1 MASTRAK
8 KPAYSDAC
16 VGVRAAPW
24 YFGRLPTDGPS
35 DSALSFSRSRRTRT
49 RDHGVGSRRV
59 TIRPPAELHIGLTDG
74 TFYGGDPFPAFAW
87 MRSEAP
93 AYFDEASGVWGITRY
108 ADIKE
113 ISKDPD
119 TFSNAGGIRPDSDA
133 LPMMIDF
140 DAPEHVRRRRLVSE
154 GFTPKRIRESEAGIR
169 SICDAI
175 IDRVCEQGS
184 VDFVTDIAA
193 PLPMIVIGNM
203 LGVAPEDRDA
213 LLRWSDDMLKALG
226 SPDPTAMEGAALAAM
241 EYAEYITAVAEQR
254 RRDSQTDDLIGT
266 LVHAEI
272 EGDKLDE
279 SSIIYES
286 LLILIGGDETTRHV
300 ISGGM
305 YELLTHPD
313 QHALLVAERDRLPL
327 AVEEMLR
334 WVSPI
339 KNMARQTT
347 RDVDL
352 HGMTIA
358 KGQKLLLLYPS
369 ANRDERNFAEP
380 ERFDITRT
388 PNDHMAFGFGAH
400 FCLGNRLARM
410 ELAVMFDRLFERLP
424 DLALATDAEPPKR
437 AANFVSGYETM
448 PVTFTPTAPVGATA

>member
-1 MASTRAK
+1 M
-8 KPAYSDAC
+8 
-16 VGVRAAPW
+16 
-24 YFGRLPTDGPS
+24 
-35 DSALSFSRSRRTRT
+35 
-49 RDHGVGSRRV
+49 
-59 TIRPPAELHIGLTDG
+59 TITPPADLHIGLTDG

-93 AYFDEASGVWGITRY
+93 AYFDETSGVWGITRY

-113 ISKDPD
+113 ISKDPE

-154 GFTPKRIRESEAGIR
+154 GFTPKRIRESEEGIR
-169 SICDAI
+169 TICDAI
-175 IDRVCEQGS
+175 IDRVCERGTA
-184 VDFVTDIAA
+184 DFVTDIAA

-226 SPDPTAMEGAALAAM
+226 SPDPTAMEGATVAAM
-241 EYAEYITAVAEQR
+241 EYAEYITAVTEQR
-254 RRDSQTDDLIGT
+254 RRDNQTDDLIGT

-272 EGDKLDE
+272 EGDRLDE

-313 QHALLVAERDRLPL
+313 QYALLAAERERRPL

-339 KNMARQTT
+339 KNMARTAT
-347 RDVDL
+347 RDVEL
-352 HGMTIA
+352 HGQTIA
-358 KGQKLLLLYPS
+358 EGQKLLLLYPS
-369 ANRDERNFAEP
+369 ANRDERNFDAP
-380 ERFDITRT
+380 EQFDVTRT

-410 ELAVMFDRLFERLP
+410 ELAVMFDQLFERLP
-424 DLALATDAEPPKR
+424 DLALASDTEPPKR

>member
-1 MASTRAK
+1 MTTI
-8 KPAYSDAC
+8 PAD
-16 VGVRAAPW
+16 
-24 YFGRLPTDGPS
+24 
-35 DSALSFSRSRRTRT
+35 
-49 RDHGVGSRRV
+49 
-59 TIRPPAELHIGLTDG
+59 LHIGLTDG

-87 MRSEAP
+87 MRREAP
-93 AYFDEASGVWGITRY
+93 AFYDEQAGVWGITRY

-133 LPMMIDF
+133 LPMMIDT

-154 GFTPKRIRESEAGIR
+154 GFTPRRIRESEDGIR
-169 SICDAI
+169 EICDAI

-184 VDFVTDIAA
+184 ADFVNDIAA

-203 LGVAPEDRDA
+203 LGVAPGDRDA

-226 SPDPTAMEGAALAAM
+226 SPDPTAMDRAALAAM

-254 RRDSQTDDLIGT
+254 RRDSQADDLIGT

-272 EGDKLDE
+272 DGDRLDE
-279 SSIIYES
+279 SSLIYES

-313 QHALLVAERDRLPL
+313 QFALLAADRSGLPVAI
-327 AVEEMLR
+327 EEMLR

-339 KNMARQTT
+339 KNMARTMT
-347 RDVDL
+347 RDVEL
-352 HGMTIA
+352 HGQTLC

-369 ANRDERNFAEP
+369 ANRDEAVFEDP
-380 ERFDITRT
+380 ETFDIGRT
-388 PNDHMAFGFGAH
+388 PNDHMAFGFGSH

-424 DLALATDAEPPKR
+424 DLALASDAEPPKR

-448 PVTFTPTAPVGATA
+448 PVTFTPTAPVGVTA

>member
-1 MASTRAK
+1 MTTH
-8 KPAYSDAC
+8 PAD
-16 VGVRAAPW
+16 
-24 YFGRLPTDGPS
+24 
-35 DSALSFSRSRRTRT
+35 
-49 RDHGVGSRRV
+49 
-59 TIRPPAELHIGLTDG
+59 LHIGLTDG

-87 MRSEAP
+87 MRDEAP
-93 AYFDEASGVWGITRY
+93 AYFDETSGVWGITRY

-154 GFTPKRIRESEAGIR
+154 GFTPKRIRESEEGIR
-169 SICDAI
+169 TICDAI
-175 IDRVCEQGS
+175 IDRVCERGTA
-184 VDFVTDIAA
+184 DFVNDIAA

-226 SPDPTAMEGAALAAM
+226 SPDPTLMEGATIAAM
-241 EYAEYITAVAEQR
+241 EYAEYITAVTEQR
-254 RRDSQTDDLIGT
+254 RRDNQTDDLIGT

-272 EGDKLDE
+272 DGDTLDE
-279 SSIIYES
+279 SSVIYES

-313 QHALLVAERDRLPL
+313 QLALLVAERERLPL

-339 KNMARQTT
+339 KNMARKAT
-347 RDVDL
+347 RDVEL
-352 HGMTIA
+352 HGETIA
-358 KGQKLLLLYPS
+358 AGGQIV
-369 ANRDERNFAEP
+369 ETFAENRSDRA
-380 ERFDITRT
+380 RF
-388 PNDHMAFGFGAH
+388 GK
-400 FCLGNRLARM
+400 LGKAVARRR
-410 ELAVMFDRLFERLP
+410 EIDR
-424 DLALATDAEPPKR
+424 AIVAE
-437 AANFVSGYETM
+437 
-448 PVTFTPTAPVGATA
+448 TAPRGEDDGVVDGPALERRR

>member
-1 MASTRAK
+1 MTTA
-8 KPAYSDAC
+8 PAD
-16 VGVRAAPW
+16 
-24 YFGRLPTDGPS
+24 LT
-35 DSALSFSRSRRTRT
+35 
-49 RDHGVGSRRV
+49 
-59 TIRPPAELHIGLTDG
+59 IGLTDG
-74 TFYGGDPFPAFAW
+74 MFYGGDPFPAFAW
-87 MRSEAP
+87 MREYAP
-93 AYFDEASGVWGITRY
+93 AYFDGSSGVWGITRY

-133 LPMMIDF
+133 LPMMIDT

-154 GFTPKRIRESEAGIR
+154 GFTPGRIRESEAGIR

-175 IDRVCEQGS
+175 IDRVCESGS
-184 VDFVTDIAA
+184 ADFVTDIAA

-203 LGVAPEDRDA
+203 LGVAPEDRSD

-226 SPDPTAMEGAALAAM
+226 SPDPGAMDLAALAAM

-254 RRDSQTDDLIGT
+254 RRDQQSDDLIGT

-272 EGDKLDE
+272 DGDRLDE
-279 SSIIYES
+279 ASLIYES

-305 YELLTHPD
+305 YELLRHPD
-313 QHALLVAERDRLPL
+313 QHRRLAGDRSLLPG

-339 KNMARQTT
+339 KNMARRMT
-347 RDVDL
+347 RDVEL
-352 HGMTIA
+352 HGETLRQ
-358 KGQKLLLLYPS
+358 GEKLLLLYPS
-369 ANRDERNFAEP
+369 ANRDERVFDRP
-380 ERFDITRT
+380 EEFDVDRT
-388 PNDHMAFGFGAH
+388 PNDHMAFGFGSH

-410 ELAVMFDRLFERLP
+410 ELTVMFDRLLDRLP
-424 DLALATDAEPPKR
+424 DLALADTAEPPKR

-448 PVTFTPTAPVGATA
+448 PVVFTPTKPVGAAAP

>member
-1 MASTRAK
+1 MT
-8 KPAYSDAC
+8 
-16 VGVRAAPW
+16 
-24 YFGRLPTDGPS
+24 T
-35 DSALSFSRSRRTRT
+35 
-49 RDHGVGSRRV
+49 
-59 TIRPPAELHIGLTDG
+59 PPAELSIGLADG

-87 MRSEAP
+87 MREHAP
-93 AYFDEASGVWGITRY
+93 AYFDETSGVWGITRY
-108 ADIKE
+108 QDVRE

-119 TFSNAGGIRPDSDA
+119 TFSNAGGIRPDGFP
-133 LPMMIDF
+133 LPMMIET

-154 GFTPKRIRESEAGIR
+154 GFTPKRIRESEDGIR
-169 SICDAI
+169 AICDAI

-184 VDFVTDIAA
+184 ADFVNDIAA

-203 LGVAPEDRDA
+203 LGVAPEDRDD
-213 LLRWSDDMLKALG
+213 LLRWSDDMLKSLG
-226 SPDPTAMEGAALAAM
+226 SPDPTAMDTAAVAAM

-254 RRDSQTDDLIGT
+254 RRDNQSDDLIGT

-272 EGDKLDE
+272 EGNRLDE
-279 SSIIYES
+279 GSIIYES

-305 YELLTHPD
+305 YELLRHPD
-313 QHALLVAERDRLPL
+313 QLKSLVADRALLPA

-339 KNMARQTT
+339 KNMARTMT
-347 RDVDL
+347 RDVEL
-352 HGMTIA
+352 HGETLHE
-358 KGQKLLLLYPS
+358 GEKLLLLYPS
-369 ANRDERNFAEP
+369 GNRDERVFDRPGE
-380 ERFDITRT
+380 FDITRT

-410 ELAVMFDRLFERLP
+410 ELAVMFDRLLDRMP
-424 DLALATDAEPPKR
+424 DLALAEDVEPPKR

-448 PVTFTPTAPVGATA
+448 PVVFTPSAPVGASA

>member
-1 MASTRAK
+1 MTTI
-8 KPAYSDAC
+8 PAD
-16 VGVRAAPW
+16 
-24 YFGRLPTDGPS
+24 
-35 DSALSFSRSRRTRT
+35 
-49 RDHGVGSRRV
+49 
-59 TIRPPAELHIGLTDG
+59 LHIGLTDG

-87 MRSEAP
+87 MRREAP
-93 AYFDEASGVWGITRY
+93 AFYDERAGVWGITRY

-133 LPMMIDF
+133 LPMMIDT

-154 GFTPKRIRESEAGIR
+154 GFTPRRIRESEDGIR
-169 SICDAI
+169 VICDAI

-184 VDFVTDIAA
+184 ADFVNDIAA

-226 SPDPTAMEGAALAAM
+226 SPDPTAMDRAALAAM
-241 EYAEYITAVAEQR
+241 EYAEYITAVAAQR
-254 RRDSQTDDLIGT
+254 RRDSQSDDLIGT

-272 EGDKLDE
+272 DGDRLDE
-279 SSIIYES
+279 SSLIYES

-313 QHALLVAERDRLPL
+313 QFARLAADRSGLPVAI
-327 AVEEMLR
+327 EEMLR

-339 KNMARQTT
+339 KNMARTMT
-347 RDVDL
+347 RDVEL
-352 HGMTIA
+352 HGQTLR

-369 ANRDERNFAEP
+369 ANRDETVFEDP
-380 ERFDITRT
+380 ETFDIGRS
-388 PNDHMAFGFGAH
+388 PNDHMAFGFGSH

-410 ELAVMFDRLFERLP
+410 ELAVMFDRLFDRLP
-424 DLALATDAEPPKR
+424 DLALASDAEPPKR

>member
-1 MASTRAK
+1 MT
-8 KPAYSDAC
+8 
-16 VGVRAAPW
+16 
-24 YFGRLPTDGPS
+24 
-35 DSALSFSRSRRTRT
+35 
-49 RDHGVGSRRV
+49 
-59 TIRPPAELHIGLTDG
+59 TIPAELHIGLTDG
-74 TFYGGDPFPAFAW
+74 TFYGGDPFPALAW
-87 MRSEAP
+87 MRREAP
-93 AYFDEASGVWGITRY
+93 AFYDERAGVWGITRY
-108 ADIKE
+108 ADIRE

-133 LPMMIDF
+133 LPMMIDT

-154 GFTPKRIRESEAGIR
+154 GFTPRRIRQSEQGIR
-169 SICDAI
+169 TICDAI
-175 IDRVCEQGS
+175 IDRVCERGS
-184 VDFVTDIAA
+184 ADFVNDIAA

-226 SPDPTAMEGAALAAM
+226 SPDPTAMDRAALAAL
-241 EYAEYITAVAEQR
+241 EYAEYITAVAAQR

-272 EGDKLDE
+272 DGDRLDE
-279 SSIIYES
+279 SSLIYES

-313 QHALLVAERDRLPL
+313 QFARLAGDRSGLPL
-327 AVEEMLR
+327 AIEEMLR

-339 KNMARQTT
+339 KNMARTMT
-347 RDVDL
+347 RDVEL
-352 HGMTIA
+352 HGETLRS
-358 KGQKLLLLYPS
+358 GQKLLLLYPS
-369 ANRDERNFAEP
+369 ANRDETVFEDP
-380 ERFDITRT
+380 ESFDIGRT
-388 PNDHMAFGFGAH
+388 PNDHMAFGFGSH

-410 ELAVMFDRLFERLP
+410 ELAVMFDRLFDRLP